1 VPPVPQLVLV
11 WALRRSAS
19 RELLLPGPYAG
30 ISDAPPVVN
39 ASVSADASAA
49 AAAVA
54 ATAAAGADGSSSDT
68 AAAAAAAAAVTE
80 TTVRYVVI
88 SRCGARVRSEID
100 LESPEVASLPQ
111 GTELT
116 AAVGQSLSGTT
127 TRVRLLAPVCGWV
140 SDKPSILRCLGPSG
154 HGAAVDACEIE
165 LQGEEA
171 EQLRRARIED
181 CMEEDVGSEHY
192 RREDR

>member
-1 VPPVPQLVLV
+1 MLV
-11 WALRRSAS
+11 WALRRSSS
-19 RELLLPGPYAG
+19 RELLYPGPYTG
-30 ISDAPPVVN
+30 NSDAPPVVSTS
-39 ASVSADASAA
+39 ASADASAA
-49 AAAVA
+49 AVAAA
-54 ATAAAGADGSSSDT
+54 ATAATGADGGSSDT
-68 AAAAAAAAAVTE
+68 AAAAAAGGGAAAGE

-127 TRVRLLAPVCGWV
+127 ARIRLLAPVCGWV
-140 SDKPSILRCLGPSG
+140 SDKPSILRCLGPNG
-154 HGAAVDACEIE
+154 QGTAVDSCEIE

-171 EQLRRARIED
+171 EQQRRARIED

>member
-19 RELLLPGPYAG
+19 RELLLPGPYTG
-30 ISDAPPVVN
+30 ISDAPSVVST
-39 ASVSADASAA
+39 SVSADVSA

-54 ATAAAGADGSSSDT
+54 ATTAAVADGSSSDT
-68 AAAAAAAAAVTE
+68 AAAAAAAAAA

-154 HGAAVDACEIE
+154 QGAAVDACEIE